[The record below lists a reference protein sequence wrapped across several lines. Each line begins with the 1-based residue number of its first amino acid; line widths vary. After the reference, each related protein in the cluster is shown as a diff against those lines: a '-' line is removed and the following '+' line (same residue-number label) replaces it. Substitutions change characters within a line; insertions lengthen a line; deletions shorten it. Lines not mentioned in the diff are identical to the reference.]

1 VDDNTLKNP
10 IVAAEQRRVTVA
22 AEYGSGDAVRS
33 EYIYEVTN
41 LAGIV

>member
-1 VDDNTLKNP
+1 MRAFLVL
-10 IVAAEQRRVTVA
+10 

-33 EYIYEVTN
+33 EYIYEVVN